1 MDEEEQLRS
10 RRETLSHLP
19 LDPEAES
26 GRGSQALH
34 PRPLP
39 QEPDSGEPRISIVYL
54 TFNVLPLQ
62 GPNWHSYCANWKAT
76 QAESEGSWGAGG

>member
-1 MDEEEQLRS
+1 MDEEEQQRS

-34 PRPLP
+34 PRPLL
-39 QEPDSGEPRISIVYL
+39 QGQDSGEQSISVVDL
-54 TFNVLPLQ
+54 TFNVLLFQ
-62 GPNWHSYCANWKAT
+62 GPHWHSYCTNWKTT